1 MTVPPGVRRLLPAA
15 AALLALASCATVPS
29 RAPSEWMGV
38 LPEDATMY
46 LSFSVAGSADVIK
59 KALKGAG
66 PDLQDVSTLMDRTS
80 RMVGAVTL
88 ARGSPAR
95 FDIVALG
102 NYPSGIISM
111 RLRGNREWKESATAH
126 GAYWQW
132 SRAGLQMGIPNDA
145 ILLASN
151 GGIEELL
158 QRWGAPVTLTIPP
171 DAAADMQK
179 SDFVLYMPE
188 LPGNLVESA
197 AQKGMSRPIQE
208 VWMTAVKIKGGY
220 ELSGTV
226 NTSSEQKARVVAL
239 ALRLG
244 LVAWMRSQ
252 QVPEAVERLKTV
264 TVGPVGLQVRL
275 AGLRVTDQEIVPLFL
290 SFIKDLGSPPA
301 PAADASTPAPEGGSP
316 AGGSAPAPDTEA
328 P

>member
-1 MTVPPGVRRLLPAA
+1 MSLPRALRRAIPAA
-15 AALLALASCATVPS
+15 AGLLLLASCATVPS
-29 RAPSEWMGV
+29 RAPSDWMGV

-88 ARGSPAR
+88 ARGSSAR

-111 RLRGNREWKESATAH
+111 RLRGSREWKETPTSH

-151 GGIEELL
+151 GGIEKLL

-197 AQKGMSRPIQE
+197 AQKGMSLPIQE
-208 VWMTAVKIKGGY
+208 VWMTAVKVKGGY

-226 NTSSEQKARVVAL
+226 NTNSEQKARVVAL

-264 TVGPVGLQVRL
+264 TVGPVGLQVRM

-290 SFIKDLGSPPA
+290 SFLKDLGSPPA
-301 PAADASTPAPEGGSP
+301 PTGDASASAPQGAAP
-316 AGGSAPAPDTEA
+316 AGDSEPDADPEA